1 MEEYLAFVDEVGRS
15 LDGGYIYRF
24 DFTVD
29 KEAVWGEFFNVAPA
43 GIIPNLQADKNTLS
57 STGNVIFPTKM
68 IIAKRN
74 YCFSMQ
80 DCIDGIIPL
89 IFSEIG
95 DDTLELNDA
104 PFFLNFA
111 EPMSLVMEKLMAS
124 GLKLFDIEEIEH
136 GDVSAIDELINSMDD
151 GDIDDV
157 DF

>member
-29 KEAVWGEFFNVAPA
+29 REAVWGEFFNVAPA
-43 GIIPNLQADKNTLS
+43 AIIPNLQPDKNTIS
-57 STGNVIFPTKM
+57 STGNVIFPSKLIT
-68 IIAKRN
+68 AKKN

-89 IFSEIG
+89 VFSEISENTIECDG
-95 DDTLELNDA
+95 V

-111 EPMSLVMEKLMAS
+111 DPISLVNEKLQAV
-124 GLKLFDIEEIEH
+124 GTKLYDIEKVEH
-136 GDVSAIDELINSMDD
+136 GDGSAIDDLINSIGED
-151 GDIDDV
+151 DID
-157 DF
+157 F